1 MEIIDKQ
8 GRLFGTVN
16 VVDALVVLLVLAV
29 GLAGITL
36 LVGGGGGGGGGPTGP
51 TETQYVTLDAG
62 SQPEFVIEQVDVG
75 DNVTLEGA
83 YEGANVTDTYF
94 TSSGNGTSAV
104 IRLGVTHGANTTPT
118 IDGEPLRVG
127 RQLGVENPAYVLN
140 GTVRDVGAEPELPTA
155 DRQVVLRGTVTDAVA
170 SEVSTGE
177 EIHVAGNR
185 VATIEDVAV
194 YDANR
199 PGRRTLYLDAS
210 VRTYASGDAARF
222 GESRVEVDRTLSLPI
237 AGVQFSGTIDRV
249 GGGLDRVTES
259 VLTTSVV
266 DADVVRQ
273 IETGDT
279 YEVAGHP
286 IATVENVTAY
296 DTGNPDRKRVYLG
309 MSVETLGYTDES
321 QFGSQALRRGATV
334 PFRTDHYEFGSEILR
349 RGTADLQ
356 SGTESVIVDSV
367 VSAETARQIEPGDT
381 YAVAGHSIATVEDV
395 IAYETNDPDRK
406 RVHVGLSVETLG
418 YGERTQFGAQPIED
432 GVTLPF
438 RTDQYDFSGEV
449 TRVGTADLQVT
460 TETVLVTDVVDAED
474 ARTMQEGDTY
484 DVAGHSIATVKDVI
498 AYDTGNPDR
507 KRVYV
512 GLSVET
518 LGYGEEP
525 RFDTRIIQPGT
536 TLPFRMERYEL
547 SGDVRRVGTSDLQV
561 TSRDVLVTDVVETST
576 ATAVSEDDTYRV
588 SGRTI
593 ATVENV
599 AVYGTSNPDRKR
611 VYLGLSVE
619 ALGYGERPQFGANNP
634 LEEGVTLPFR
644 TLAYELNG
652 QIVRLDALE
661 QRGQA
666 TTRTVTLE
674 MENVAPSRADSVEA
688 GLTETNA
695 GQTIAEVN
703 DVTVQPAVI
712 TLTSE
717 DGDIFEREHPVNK
730 DVTLTAELQVRED
743 DRTVR
748 FKGRT
753 VQEGDRI
760 TLDLGVTTIQA
771 TIADLDAA

>member
-29 GLAGITL
+29 GVAGIAL
-36 LVGGGGGGGGGPTGP
+36 LFGGDGGGGPTGP
-51 TETQYVTLDAG
+51 TETRYVTLDAG
-62 SQPEFVIEQVDVG
+62 VQPEYVVGAVESG
-75 DNVTLEGA
+75 DNVTLDGA

-94 TSSGNGTSAV
+94 TSAGNGTSAV
-104 IRLGVTHGANTTPT
+104 LRVEITHAANTTAT
-118 IDGEPLRVG
+118 VDGEPLRIG
-127 RQLGVENPAYVLN
+127 RRLGVENDAYILN
-140 GTVRDVGAEPELPTA
+140 GTIRGVSTEPDLPTA
-155 DRQVVLRGTVTDAVA
+155 DRRVVLRGTTADGIA
-170 SEVSTGE
+170 SEITAGE
-177 EIHVAGNR
+177 EIEVAGSR
-185 VATIEDVAV
+185 VATVEDVAV
-194 YDANR
+194 YDAQQ

-210 VRTYASGDAARF
+210 LRTYVTSDGVRF
-222 GESRVEVDRTLSLPI
+222 GNTRVETDRTLSLPI

-249 GGGLDRVTES
+249 GGGLERTTES

-266 DADVVRQ
+266 DADVARQ

-309 MSVETLGYTDES
+309 MSVETLGYTDGH
-321 QFGSQALRRGATV
+321 QFGSQTLRRGATL
-334 PFRTDHYEFGSEILR
+334 PFRTDSYEFTSEIRQL
-349 RGTADLQ
+349 GTADLART
-356 SGTESVIVDSV
+356 GESVIVRNV
-367 VSAETARQIEPGDT
+367 VSAETARQIETGDT
-381 YAVAGHSIATVEDV
+381 YEVAGHSIATVEDV

-418 YGERTQFGAQPIED
+418 YGERTQFGTQPIED

-460 TETVLVTDVVDAED
+460 TEAVLVTDVVDAED
-474 ARTMQEGDTY
+474 ARAMQEGDTY
-484 DVAGHSIATVKDVI
+484 DVAGHSIATVEDVI

-525 RFDTRIIQPGT
+525 RFDTRTVQPGT
-536 TLPFRMERYEL
+536 TLPFRMERYDF
-547 SGDVRRVGTSDLQV
+547 SGEVTRVGTADLQV
-561 TSRDVLVTDVVETST
+561 TSQDVLVTDVVETST
-576 ATAVSEDDTYRV
+576 AAAVSEGDAYRV
-588 SGRTI
+588 SDRTV

-611 VYLGLSVE
+611 VYVGLSVE

-644 TLAYELNG
+644 TLTYELNG

-674 MENVAPSRADSVEA
+674 MENVVPSRADSVEA
-688 GLTETNA
+688 GQTETNA
-695 GQTIAEVN
+695 GQTIAQVN

-717 DGDIFEREHPVNK
+717 DGNIYEREHPVNK
-730 DVTLTAELQVRED
+730 DVTLTAALQVRED
-743 DRTVR
+743 DRTTR
-748 FKGRT
+748 FKGRA
-753 VQEGDRI
+753 VQEGDSI
-760 TLDLGVTTIQA
+760 TLDLGVTTIRA
-771 TIADLDAA
+771 TIVDLDAA